1 MNDFFTADTAGINQC
16 SILRTSESGF
26 LHRTAFQKCW
36 VQICRGFICNV
47 AHNTGGSFLG
57 KAMHTQIIPNFFS
70 IGISDLIIRCKTADG
85 KNGVTIYLPGIDNA
99 LIFIKG
105 FYDFSISVIESNVS
119 IVADNITSF
128 CISKAFYLFAQ

>member
-1 MNDFFTADTAGINQC
+1 
-16 SILRTSESGF
+16 
-26 LHRTAFQKCW
+26 
-36 VQICRGFICNV
+36 
-47 AHNTGGSFLG
+47 
-57 KAMHTQIIPNFFS
+57 MHTQIIPNFFS

-128 CISKAFYLFAQ
+128 CISKAFYLFASDLQP